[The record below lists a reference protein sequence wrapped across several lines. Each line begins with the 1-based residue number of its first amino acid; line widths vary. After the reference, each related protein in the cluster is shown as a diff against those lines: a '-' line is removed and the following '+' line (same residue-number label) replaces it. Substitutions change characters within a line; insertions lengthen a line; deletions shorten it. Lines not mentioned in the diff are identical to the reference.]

1 MKKQGFTLMEMIA
14 VIGIMAVIA
23 AVSLPAILNQLTE
36 KKVMVSE
43 TTQKLIFTAAELY
56 MNEKPTTYFKKPK
69 NYTEKADLRGYVG
82 SDCYV
87 YLDTLVNAGR
97 LKSPVKDVTT
107 SQEISLTSYVK
118 STINNNYDY
127 DFFELVQP
135 DNQNYTNVTE
145 GCEQPD

>member
-1 MKKQGFTLMEMIA
+1 MKKGFTLIEMIA
-14 VIGIMAVIA
+14 VIGLISLIA
-23 AVSLPAILNQLTE
+23 LVALPAILNQLKSKKGAVTE
-36 KKVMVSE
+36 ATE
-43 TTQKLIFTAAELY
+43 KLIFTAAEFY
-56 MNEKPTTYFKKPK
+56 MDEKPVTYFKKPET
-69 NYTEKADLRGYVG
+69 YAEKADLGGYIG
-82 SDCYV
+82 KDCYV